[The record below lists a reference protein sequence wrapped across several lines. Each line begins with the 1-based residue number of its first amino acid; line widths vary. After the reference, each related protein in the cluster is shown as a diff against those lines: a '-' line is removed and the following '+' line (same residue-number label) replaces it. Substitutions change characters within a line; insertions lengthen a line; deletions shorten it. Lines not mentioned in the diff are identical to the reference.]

1 MTNPICKN
9 PTVDK
14 WTQEF
19 MLVECY
25 SESALERTRTCF
37 YKIHKLME
45 IKAEI
50 KEYVALIL
58 SYRKSNLF
66 MKNFQR

>member
-19 MLVECY
+19 MLVERY
-25 SESALERTRTCF
+25 SESALERT
-37 YKIHKLME
+37 
-45 IKAEI
+45 
-50 KEYVALIL
+50 
-58 SYRKSNLF
+58 SNLF
-66 MKNFQR
+66 L